1 MVSSNYIGSS
11 CDTHLNKEAEQ
22 AYENFM
28 KDTFYC
34 ILCEYPHISVNHKPH
49 SQCQIEYELPEHL
62 EENY

>member
-1 MVSSNYIGSS
+1 MVNSNYIGSS

-49 SQCQIEYELPEHL
+49 SQCQTEYELPEHL